1 MHDRISRGPTDEF
14 AVETSDLYRKLLELL
29 PDPSRADSLDTKPT
43 VDALRFLASASR
55 VLGSSLNYH
64 NTLANVARLA
74 VPYIADWCV
83 VDIVNEDGLIQRV
96 AAAHANPA
104 KEAWAR
110 DMDRRYPPK
119 HDGAT
124 GLVLRTRESHLV
136 PEVTDEMLVAA
147 AVDADHLMILRR
159 LGMRSVMTVPLMAR
173 DRVLGAMTFVAAE
186 SGRQFGPD
194 DLALAEDLAQRSAM
208 AVDNARLYQL
218 AESARAEAEM
228 QRAHLHAL
236 FMQAPALIAVFR
248 GPNHVFELVNP
259 GFSEFLGERDFIGQS
274 IRDVVPDV
282 ADQGIFNLLDQ
293 VYTTGEQFVGNEA
306 PISVNRP
313 DGALHHGFFNFVL
326 QPLRG
331 TGGEV
336 EGVMVHAVD
345 VAEQVR
351 ARQRVEQL
359 AAEREAILG
368 QMAEGLA
375 LADADGRVIFRNA
388 AAIRMSAAAPLG
400 MAVEEYAGPFHVA
413 TIDGHPYPPDQ
424 MPLARAVRGETVI
437 DTTWRISRGDG
448 VDVVFQGSAAPVLA
462 EDGSMLGAVATFR
475 DVTSQFELEREKD
488 NFLSAAAHDLKT
500 PLASIKGLAQ
510 ILSRRAAR
518 SGAIDLPSLIDG
530 LKQIDTTATRMASL
544 VTELLDV
551 TRLQMDRPLDLN
563 PHTADLVALTRE
575 AVTEQQRG
583 TESHR
588 LILQTSE
595 SELVGTWD
603 GARLTR
609 VLTNLLSNAIK
620 FSPAGGLVRVT
631 LERAEGEAGT
641 EAVLSVTD
649 EGLGIPEADIPHIFE
664 RFYRAGNVKSQIS
677 GTGIGLAGSQRIVEQ
692 HGGTIAVESREG
704 SGSTF
709 TVRLPLAI
717 PE

>member
-248 GPNHVFELVNP
+248 GPDHVFELVNP